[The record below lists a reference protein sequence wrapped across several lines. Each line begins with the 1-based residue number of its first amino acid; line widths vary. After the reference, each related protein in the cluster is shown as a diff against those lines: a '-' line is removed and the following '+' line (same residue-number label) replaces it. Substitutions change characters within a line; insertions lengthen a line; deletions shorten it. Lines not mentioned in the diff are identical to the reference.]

1 MGDSPAI
8 HVWVTRPQA
17 DAESFAVPLRQ
28 QGMMPWLMPVLRI
41 HAYPA
46 PADAQR
52 LLMQAD
58 KIIVTSRHAITQA
71 RAQGLSLPT
80 AAAWF
85 AVGRATADALLPDQ
99 LRVQLPEQQD
109 SEGLLALD
117 GLTQIAGES
126 ILLLKGVGGRS
137 LLAEQ
142 LCHRGAQVTELPLYQ
157 RQCCLPDAR
166 MVDEFL
172 QAAGQ
177 HWLVLAS
184 GETLACLWQGINKA
198 QAERLVTQCQLVVM
212 SQRVAERA
220 IALGWH
226 SDQIRVAASASMS
239 GLLATIA

>member
-1 MGDSPAI
+1 
-8 HVWVTRPQA
+8 
-17 DAESFAVPLRQ
+17 
-28 QGMMPWLMPVLRI
+28 
-41 HAYPA
+41 
-46 PADAQR
+46 
-52 LLMQAD
+52 
-58 KIIVTSRHAITQA
+58 
-71 RAQGLSLPT
+71 
-80 AAAWF
+80 
-85 AVGRATADALLPDQ
+85 
-99 LRVQLPEQQD
+99 
-109 SEGLLALD
+109 
-117 GLTQIAGES
+117 
-126 ILLLKGVGGRS
+126 LLLKGVGGRS